1 MTYSLKMSQTYMKYY
16 NMDRK
21 QYAGHKFWGLT
32 NFKQKEKT
40 EKMENNVAIK
50 NLTSNSQELGGG
62 GRKEREREKMTQ
74 IIRSYHS
81 LGHAD
86 IAKRNEYK

>member
-1 MTYSLKMSQTYMKYY
+1 MKYSLKMPQTYIKYY
-16 NMDRK
+16 NMDIK

-32 NFKQKEKT
+32 NFKQKGKT

-50 NLTSNSQELGGG
+50 KSTSNSQELGGG
-62 GRKEREREKMTQ
+62 GEKKDTQKMTQ

-81 LGHAD
+81 LGDGD
-86 IAKRNEYK
+86 IAK

>member
-1 MTYSLKMSQTYMKYY
+1 
-16 NMDRK
+16 
-21 QYAGHKFWGLT
+21 
-32 NFKQKEKT
+32 
-40 EKMENNVAIK
+40 MENNVAIK